1 MEYVVT
7 ISGFLGAWLLVG
19 GPIYQA
25 ALELKEQ
32 EIDREAIDAT
42 THDIPKPPPIS
53 AWWWLLPPV
62 AYVLNARRN
71 EKHRQAV
78 FAAMKPE
85 HIKQTVVFLDKARGW
100 FIVAGGAFFIAV
112 KETWELIHLL
122 DWHVA
127 TFWVLVVILPFA
139 AVAYT
144 AISLSR
150 SQKMLAATEG
160 VVDA

>member
-1 MEYVVT
+1 MDYVIT
-7 ISGFLGAWLLVG
+7 ISGFLGGWLLVG

-32 EIDREAIDAT
+32 EVDREAFDTA
-42 THDIPKPPPIS
+42 THDVPQPPRIS
-53 AWWWLLPPV
+53 SWWWLLPPV

-100 FIVAGGAFFIAV
+100 VLVAAGAFFIAL
-112 KETWELIHLL
+112 KETWDLVHLL
-122 DWHVA
+122 NWSVA
-127 TFWVLVVILPFA
+127 VFWVLVVVLPIV
-139 AVAYT
+139 AVFFTAYT
-144 AISLSR
+144 LSR
-150 SQKMLAATEG
+150 SQKVLKG
-160 VVDA
+160 VDPVE

>member
-1 MEYVVT
+1 MDYVIT
-7 ISGFLGAWLLVG
+7 ISGFLGSWLLVG
-19 GPIYQA
+19 GPVYQA

-32 EIDREAIDAT
+32 EFDRDAIDAA
-42 THDIPKPPPIS
+42 THDIPQPPRIS

-100 FIVAGGAFFIAV
+100 VLVAAGAFFIAI

-122 DWHVA
+122 NWHVA
-127 TFWVLVVILPFA
+127 VFWVLVALLPVA
-139 AVAYT
+139 AVFFTAY
-144 AISLSR
+144 SLNR
-150 SQKMLAATEG
+150 SGKVLST
-160 VVDA
+160 VDAVE